1 MAPVM
6 RDDLTGGSVR
16 STDGTSIAWF
26 REPPPDHRDGPSRPA
41 LVLVHGTTADHT
53 TFRVFGPRMAASRVV
68 ISMDR
73 RGRGA
78 SGDGPAYAF
87 DRELEDVASVA
98 AVVAEESGGPV
109 DLFGHSFG
117 GRCAL
122 GAAAL
127 APGSVRRVVSYE
139 GAFLPPPSADDAGLI
154 ARLAELHERARW
166 AELLEVFL
174 REGVGMTDGEWQAF
188 RDAPVWDRRLAAS
201 PTVVREL
208 RAGRTPGGSLER
220 LARLD
225 QPVLQVVGAA
235 SGPAFLDGARALAR
249 RLLVGRLEVIAGARH
264 AAHHTHVDELTGVV
278 ASFLDG

>member
-1 MAPVM
+1 M
-6 RDDLTGGSVR
+6 RDDVTGGWVR
-16 STDGTSIAWF
+16 SGDGTTIAWF
-26 REPPPDHRDGPSRPA
+26 REPAPDRRPDGPGRPA

-53 TFRVFGPRMAASRVV
+53 TFRAFGPRMAASRTV

-73 RGRGA
+73 RGRGD

-87 DRELEDVASVA
+87 DRELEDVAAVA
-98 AVVAEESGGPV
+98 AAVAEASGGPV

-127 APGSVRRVVSYE
+127 APASVRRVVSYE
-139 GAFLPPPSADDAGLI
+139 GAFLPVRGVDDAPLI
-154 ARLAELHERARW
+154 ARLSELHEGERW

-174 REGVGMTDGEWQAF
+174 RDGVGMTEEEWRAF
-188 RDAPVWDRRLAAS
+188 RDAPVWDRRLAAA
-201 PTVVREL
+201 PTVLREL
-208 RAGRTPGGSLER
+208 RAGQDPDGSLER

-235 SGPAFLDGARALAR
+235 SSPAFLDGARSLAR
-249 RLLVGRLEVIAGARH
+249 LLPAGQLAVIEGARH
-264 AAHHTHVDELTGVV
+264 AAHHTHVDELAGLV